1 MDLEDKTR
9 FPTVAVVMALDKSC
23 SMGGGAGS
31 KLGISTSEVIAL
43 AAREYA
49 RDAIDL
55 PSEPPKASIPT
66 VSDVLRSYVDGSA
79 DPLIG
84 PCGERYPCDY
94 DPDDTEIVGNME
106 FCGACGVRVG

>member
-1 MDLEDKTR
+1 MVDKNKIVR
-9 FPTVAVVMALDKSC
+9 VHISLPFGVKELCKQAAD
-23 SMGGGAGS
+23 
-31 KLGISTSEVIAL
+31 KLGISTSELIAL

-49 RDAIDL
+49 RDTIGL
-55 PSEPPKASIPT
+55 PCEPPKASIPT
-66 VSDVLRSYVDGSA
+66 VSDVLRSYVDGTA

-94 DPDDTEIVGNME
+94 DPDDTEIVGHME

>member
-1 MDLEDKTR
+1 MSSKYKKIRVHISIPLHVKEVWAK
-9 FPTVAVVMALDKSC
+9 
-23 SMGGGAGS
+23 AGS
-31 KLGISTSEVIAL
+31 KLGISTSELIAL

-49 RDAIDL
+49 RDTIGL
-55 PSEPPKASIPT
+55 PCQPPKASIPT
-66 VSDVLRSYVDGSA
+66 VSDVLRSYVEGSA

>member
-1 MDLEDKTR
+1 MSSKNKKIRVHISIPLHVKE
-9 FPTVAVVMALDKSC
+9 VCAQ
-23 SMGGGAGS
+23 AGS

-79 DPLIG
+79 DHLIG
-84 PCGERYPCDY
+84 S
-94 DPDDTEIVGNME
+94 
-106 FCGACGVRVG
+106 

>member
-1 MDLEDKTR
+1 MSSKNKKVRVHISIPLHVKEYCAK
-9 FPTVAVVMALDKSC
+9 
-23 SMGGGAGS
+23 AGS
-31 KLGISTSEVIAL
+31 ELGISTSELIAL

-55 PSEPPKASIPT
+55 PCEPPKASIPT
-66 VSDVLRSYVDGSA
+66 VSAALRSYVEGSE

-94 DPDDTEIVGNME
+94 DPEDTEIVGNME
-106 FCGACGVRVG
+106 FCGSCGVRVG

>member
-1 MDLEDKTR
+1 VSSKNKKVRVHISIPLHVKEVCAK
-9 FPTVAVVMALDKSC
+9 
-23 SMGGGAGS
+23 AGS
-31 KLGISTSEVIAL
+31 KLGISTSELIAL

-66 VSDVLRSYVDGSA
+66 VSDVLRSYVDGSS

-94 DPDDTEIVGNME
+94 DPDDTEIVGHME